1 MVHQKQPK
9 IKHFGLFFT
18 HFRSIY
24 ARLSVCS
31 NKNRKILLE
40 QNAILFLLAKT
51 LENAE
56 NGSVLIK
63 VLIKL
68 KTFVQ
73 ERRLFLLLLTI
84 VLPSLQLFIYEKRTP
99 IGVLYL
105 HFDRGFFHFFERL
118 FVLISKIFFK
128 RIKTE
133 FFHFVDCL
141 HKYFY
146 VFSVLR
152 GWLFF
157 CGLVIRL
164 R

>member
-1 MVHQKQPK
+1 MFLNSLRNQRRKQLNNRYAPLAQLDRASVYGTEGQGFELLMVRQKQPK
-9 IKHFGLFFT
+9 TKRFGLFFT
-18 HFRSIY
+18 HFGSFC

-40 QNAILFLLAKT
+40 QNAILSLLAKT

-84 VLPSLQLFIYEKRTP
+84 VLYSLLLIIFIDSFRFC
-99 IGVLYL
+99 LY
-105 HFDRGFFHFFERL
+105 FEVR
-118 FVLISKIFFK
+118 IFALSF
-128 RIKTE
+128 IA
-133 FFHFVDCL
+133 
-141 HKYFY
+141 
-146 VFSVLR
+146 
-152 GWLFF
+152 
-157 CGLVIRL
+157 
-164 R
+164 

>member
-9 IKHFGLFFT
+9 TKRFGLFFT
-18 HFRSIY
+18 HFGSFCAYFI
-24 ARLSVCS
+24 VCP

-40 QNAILFLLAKT
+40 QNGVFMLLPKM

-84 VLPSLQLFIYEKRTP
+84 VLPSLLLIIFIDSFR
-99 IGVLYL
+99 
-105 HFDRGFFHFFERL
+105 
-118 FVLISKIFFK
+118 
-128 RIKTE
+128 
-133 FFHFVDCL
+133 
-141 HKYFY
+141 
-146 VFSVLR
+146 
-152 GWLFF
+152 FF
-157 CGLVIRL
+157 CLYFEVRIFAL
-164 R
+164 SFIT

>member
-9 IKHFGLFFT
+9 TLGFGLFFT
-18 HFRSIY
+18 HFRSFC
-24 ARLSVCS
+24 ACLSVCS

-40 QNAILFLLAKT
+40 QNAILSLLAKT

-84 VLPSLQLFIYEKRTP
+84 VLLSLQLFIYSE
-99 IGVLYL
+99 L
-105 HFDRGFFHFFERL
+105 
-118 FVLISKIFFK
+118 SN
-128 RIKTE
+128 
-133 FFHFVDCL
+133 
-141 HKYFY
+141 
-146 VFSVLR
+146 
-152 GWLFF
+152 
-157 CGLVIRL
+157 
-164 R
+164 